1 MNLTNKTTIFFFKIF
16 FASNETM
23 NGGTKLAEND
33 NIVVETVDL
42 CKKYYL
48 GEVTVPAL
56 RGINLK
62 VKKGE
67 FIVIMGPSGS
77 GKSTLLN
84 MIGGLDNPTSGNVYI
99 NGQNISRLSDGAL
112 TELRAQKIGFIFQF
126 YNLVPVLT
134 AFENVELPMMVNS
147 ISEKEG
153 KKRAKELLERVGL
166 GDRMHHRPD
175 ELSGGQRQR
184 VSIARALANKPS
196 IVLADEPT
204 GDVDTKTG
212 DEILELMHDLNEN
225 MGVTFIVITHDP
237 AIAKHCDRL
246 IRIIDGQIAT
256 DKPTVHELLSI
267 TDEELRA
274 YKGFTGYI
282 NDCR

>member
-1 MNLTNKTTIFFFKIF
+1 MY
-16 FASNETM
+16 
-23 NGGTKLAEND
+23 GGIRLAERD
-33 NIVVETVDL
+33 NIVVETVNL
-42 CKKYYL
+42 NKEYYL
-48 GEVTVPAL
+48 GEITVPAL
-56 RGINLK
+56 RDINLK

-84 MIGGLDNPTSGNVYI
+84 MIGGLDNPTSGKVYI
-99 NGQNISRLSDGAL
+99 NGQDISQMSDGTL
-112 TELRAQKIGFIFQF
+112 TELRAKEIGFIFQF

-134 AFENVELPMMVNS
+134 AFENVELPMMVNG

-153 KKRAKELLERVGL
+153 KKRAKELLEMVGL
-166 GDRMHHRPD
+166 ADRMHHRPD

-204 GDVDTKTG
+204 GDVDTHTG
-212 DEILELMHDLNEN
+212 DEILDLMHNLNKN

-237 AIAKHCDRL
+237 NIAEHCDRL
-246 IRIIDGQIAT
+246 IQIIDGQIST
-256 DKPTVHELLSI
+256 DKPTVHEILSI
-267 TDEELRA
+267 TNKELRA
-274 YKGFTGYI
+274 YKSITGYI
-282 NDCR
+282 SDSR

>member
-1 MNLTNKTTIFFFKIF
+1 MD
-16 FASNETM
+16 
-23 NGGTKLAEND
+23 GGIKLAEND
-33 NIVVETVDL
+33 DIVVETVDL
-42 CKKYYL
+42 CKNYYL
-48 GEVTVPAL
+48 GDITVPAL
-56 RGINLK
+56 RGVNLK

-77 GKSTLLN
+77 GKSTLLH

-99 NGQNISRLSDGAL
+99 NGQNISRLSNGAL
-112 TELRAQKIGFIFQF
+112 TELRAQEIGFIFQF

-134 AFENVELPMMVNS
+134 AFENVELPMMVNG
-147 ISEKEG
+147 ISEKNSRE
-153 KKRAKELLERVGL
+153 RAKELLEMVGL
-166 GDRMHHRPD
+166 ADRMHHRPD

-212 DEILELMHDLNEN
+212 EEILDIMHDLNKN

-237 AIAKHCDRL
+237 AIAEHCDRL

-256 DKPTVHELLSI
+256 DKMTAQKVMKF
-267 TDEELRA
+267 TEEEFKDA
-274 YKGFTGYI
+274 CKAEFGSMSE
-282 NDCR
+282 

>member
-1 MNLTNKTTIFFFKIF
+1 MV
-16 FASNETM
+16 E
-23 NGGTKLAEND
+23 NGV
-33 NIVVETVDL
+33 IIETVDL
-42 CKKYYL
+42 CKNYHL
-48 GEVTVPAL
+48 GDVIVPAL

-62 VKKGE
+62 VKWGE

-84 MIGGLDNPTSGNVYI
+84 MIGGLDTPTSGKVYI
-99 NGQNISRLSDGAL
+99 NGQDISQMSDGAL
-112 TELRAQKIGFIFQF
+112 TELRAQEIGFIFQF

-134 AFENVELPMMVNS
+134 AFENVELPMMVNG

-153 KKRAKELLERVGL
+153 KKRAKELLEIVGL
-166 GDRMHHRPD
+166 ADRMHHRPD

-212 DEILELMHDLNEN
+212 EEILELMHDLNKN
-225 MGVTFIVITHDP
+225 MNVTFIVITHDP
-237 AIAKHCDRL
+237 AIAEHCDRL

-256 DKPTVHELLSI
+256 DKPTVHEILYI

-274 YKGFTGYI
+274 YKGFTGFI
-282 NDCR
+282 SDFR